1 MAYQGQQKGD
11 IRATLALSQAEALAG
26 TQRKLNLPDGRQA
39 VVNIPADTHNGQEI
53 RLEGEGEATGY
64 GNERGALILTIAIAG
79 SEQSASQTY
88 PSRDSDSPTE
98 FIQPLPPPPP
108 VTPPT
113 VYSASSPP
121 EQGYAVFRAR
131 ATKILCGPNTAS
143 KTGNA
148 CL

>member
-39 VVNIPADTHNGQEI
+39 VVNVPAGTRDGQEI
-53 RLEGEGEATGY
+53 RLEGQGEASGY
-64 GNERGALILTIAIAG
+64 GNERGALILTIATVG

-88 PSRDSDSPTE
+88 LSQDSDSPTE

-113 VYSASSPP
+113 AY
-121 EQGYAVFRAR
+121 
-131 ATKILCGPNTAS
+131 
-143 KTGNA
+143 
-148 CL
+148 